1 MGTLIALGSVNADF
15 HVRAGEAPSG
25 SGSVLGRDL
34 LRTSG
39 GKAANVAVLASRLGA
54 EVRLAACVGDDDLAE
69 QALAGPL
76 AEGLDLRGVRRRPGA
91 TGYSSI
97 VVPPD
102 GAKSIVLVPGAN
114 DAWAADAGGVESDVA
129 DAPDGSVVVVDLE
142 VPRPLVDAALR
153 AARDRGFTTVLDPA
167 PPERCDDELLALA
180 GHVTPDVDEASQLTG
195 VDTSTR
201 EGAVEAGR
209 RLRAR
214 GAACAYVKL
223 ADGGCALVS
232 SDGAVVVAA
241 PEGLDVVDATGA
253 GDAFAGALGWALLRG
268 SDAMGAARLAV
279 AASAC
284 AVGAYGSQESYPS
297 VAELEAMAARV
308 TIR

>member
-1 MGTLIALGSVNADF
+1 MGTLISLGSVNADF
-15 HVRAGEAPSG
+15 QVRAGEAPSG
-25 SGSVLGRDL
+25 SGSVLAQDL

-39 GKAANVAVLASRLGA
+39 GKAANVAVLATRLGA
-54 EVRLAACVGDDDLAE
+54 EALLLACVGDDDLAA
-69 QALAGPL
+69 QALAGPQ
-76 AEGLDLRGVRRRPGA
+76 AAGLDLSRVRRRRGV

-114 DAWAADAGGVESDVA
+114 DAWAEDADAVRADVL
-129 DAPDGSVVVVDLE
+129 DAPYGSVLVVDLE

-167 PPERCDDELLALA
+167 PPERCDDDLLALA
-180 GHVTPDVDEASQLTG
+180 AHVTPDADEAQQLTG
-195 VDTSTR
+195 VDTSTP
-201 EGAVEAGR
+201 EEALEAGR
-209 RLRAR
+209 QLRAR
-214 GAACAYVKL
+214 GAGCAYVKL
-223 ADGGCALVS
+223 ADGGCALVTP
-232 SDGAVVVAA
+232 DRTAVVAA
-241 PEGLDVVDATGA
+241 PDRLDVVDATGA

-268 SDAMGAARLAV
+268 SDAVGAARSAV

-284 AVGAYGSQESYPS
+284 AVTGYGSQESYPS
-297 VAELEAMAARV
+297 LPELEAMAARV